1 MYVNQGQISQTKINF
16 LHSKLRTQSDF
27 IDSARDIKA
36 IIEYYANTTPDWPK
50 DMKVYPYSLYYVF
63 FEQYETIKG
72 ITLQNYM
79 LSLTI
84 VFCLVS
90 VKSLVFV

>member
-1 MYVNQGQISQTKINF
+1 MK
-16 LHSKLRTQSDF
+16 
-27 IDSARDIKA
+27 
-36 IIEYYANTTPDWPK
+36 TTPDWPK
-50 DMKVYPYSLYYVF
+50 NLNIYPYSLFYVF

-72 ITLQNYM
+72 ITFQNYM

-90 VKSLVFV
+90 VRLLVLVQLVRGLFPDRHYHAHQHKHVELDLAIELYIPRI